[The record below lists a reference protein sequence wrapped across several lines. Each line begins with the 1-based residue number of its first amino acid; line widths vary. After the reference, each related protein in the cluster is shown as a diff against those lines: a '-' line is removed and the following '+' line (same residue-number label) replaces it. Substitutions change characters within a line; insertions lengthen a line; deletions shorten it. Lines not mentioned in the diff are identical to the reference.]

1 MITTPHPSTWRR
13 IQEYRRLARKLAPDG
28 NIDAINS
35 VQIRRIAQKMGITPT
50 RAAYYHTLVG
60 TLTDD
65 ELRRVINVHETAA
78 RIRALGA
85 PPYDPDAIGLA
96 RPVQADKQPKAKSAA
111 TQTTPPKA
119 PTSAEHCSGQDAE
132 DVVWMLVPVRVRCCK
147 PLPKEDMYIPN
158 PAKWLTERRWEDK
171 LPETTNKESGTFDT
185 AEFAEA
191 ALAKTLRDFKLGDD

>member
-50 RAAYYHTLVG
+50 RAAYYHTLVE

-65 ELRRVINVHETAA
+65 ELRRVINVRETAA

-96 RPVQADKQPKAKSAA
+96 QPVQADKQPKAKSAA
-111 TQTTPPKA
+111 NQTTPPKA
-119 PTSAEHCSGQDAE
+119 SISAAHCGGQDAG

-158 PAKWLTERRWEDK
+158 PAPCFEAHRREDSR
-171 LPETTNKESGTFDT
+171 LEHPNPVECD
-185 AEFAEA
+185 EFVNA
-191 ALAKTLRDFKLGDD
+191 ALAKTLCDFGGSD